1 MAELITMPKLGFDMA
16 EGKLSEWLK
25 QPGEAVD
32 QGETIV
38 LVETDK
44 ATVEVPAFRAGTLL
58 EILTEAGE
66 SVPIGTPI
74 GIIGEAGEKVDRAAL
89 GLGGAGAAAEK
100 AAAPAQEKTPA
111 PTAQQELEAA
121 PEALPESGVKPDQR
135 TGPATGAGEAPEG
148 AAEGEGGR
156 LAASPVALRM
166 AAELGINLREV
177 KGSGP
182 GGRIIKRDIEAF
194 VEGRAKAP
202 VAPETAAAQPAV
214 EAAAPA
220 AAAQPAAAPAPADAE
235 YTVEPFTGLRQ
246 TIGKRMTESKQ
257 LAPHFYVTMDIDMA
271 AAMALRVQLNGFVSE
286 ADKISVNDLVQK
298 AAAIALREFPHIN
311 AAWSAEGIR
320 LFNQVNIGHA
330 VARENGLVTAV
341 VRGVDRKTLGQ
352 IAKETRDLVTR
363 AREGR
368 MKPEEMT
375 GATFTLS
382 NLGMFDVD
390 EFIAI
395 INPPQAAILAVG
407 AVQKVPVVN
416 AEGEIVV
423 GQRMKAT
430 ISADHRVTDGAEA
443 ARFMQAFK
451 KALEEPMRLLL

>member
-1 MAELITMPKLGFDMA
+1 VAELITMPKLGFDMA

-25 QPGEAVD
+25 QPGEVVD

-44 ATVEVPAFRAGTLL
+44 ATVEVPAFRSGTLL

-74 GIIGEAGEKVDRAAL
+74 GVIGEAGEKVDRAAL

-100 AAAPAQEKTPA
+100 APA
-111 PTAQQELEAA
+111 PTTQQELEGA

-148 AAEGEGGR
+148 AVEGEGGR

-202 VAPETAAAQPAV
+202 AAPEAAAAPPTV

-235 YTVEPFTGLRQ
+235 FTVEPFTGLRQ

-320 LFNQVNIGHA
+320 VFNQVNIGHA